1 MAPSRP
7 NRPRAASSFIYVPH
21 AHERDQDVHIDMQYA
36 KHSVHNPL
44 EFANEPWKHCE
55 NHTNCY
61 LGLRFDRRDEFK
73 EELKKMDEEFKRG
86 IKEMELQHEMN
97 DDDGI
102 QDMLREMRESNKGK
116 KLERVIHEEERIKQ
130 TRVNF
135 ASYPKKQQMM
145 EHLKLAKKAW
155 KEEVNKRRE
164 EYVKTIKKQQEAG
177 RHPKFPKRW
186 SRDQKLDLELL
197 ERVKD
202 WNVDDEPEDDTI
214 EPKPENEYG
223 FRACAIYFK
232 KSDDGWKPDT
242 HDHPKFKDGKFPN
255 QKISVHDLI
264 QPSSNTYTNPLS
276 EPCKDDQLRYFHF
289 PSNNMRWIEE
299 AMARYYGE
307 DSGNHSDTQMPSK
320 KSSQAEK
327 LLSREYWRG
336 QLHGGAGVAGNSI
349 AGPVH
354 ARHMRSRCSLIPLDT
369 SSGAWTQRGRT
380 PKAASFPRNPL
391 GQPPKGKAKNFAIFL
406 PYLHWETNS
415 RRAKMA
421 QVIKEVT
428 KELQAE
434 KARNEGRATSIP
446 PKEKRQKPE
455 RGCLPWRKDRKAEE
469 NLKKEIEYDDE
480 DDQGGTEKKKG
491 MFDVATKWKSAKNG
505 KTLVRKKRC
514 KLGRYLLALAQVA
527 DAMDYEADERLL
539 RENLHHN
546 PPLHIRRTL
555 DQSYFLTLEDTSVR
569 DKDQVVYRETR
580 EGRSFHTRNT
590 RVVMVDQLWLWILD
604 GNTIITSFPRR
615 WGRNKPDPSGV
626 HKSLRERLESTFEE
640 EIQSVYDLALI
651 IIDQCSRVFFDR
663 TKPLDQRPEVMD
675 LFASA
680 IGRMTEH
687 TTIAY
692 ESFWRNME
700 IRSMKIAQNG
710 TNGSSKH
717 SYLDINPE
725 GTLLRESQ
733 DVAEEL
739 QIMLKIYSQQLH
751 VVRDFR
757 KILGHMNGESKNE
770 TDEVR
775 TLIKLL
781 RQNPILVGDKARQT
795 VQQESSLPVPESTIQ
810 EANDLLEL
818 IRNRKAEI
826 QDLEEAAL
834 RTTQQ
839 LQGLLS
845 LKQQQASI
853 IEAKAALARAD
864 ESVKQGRAIM
874 AFTIVTIFFLP
885 LGFIAAFFGMNNQQI
900 NASPWMTLHQQMRW
914 MFGVSTAVIVVSI
927 SIAFSPWTRA
937 TLTAFVKI
945 PIIFVLEYTGIRA
958 LWKYY
963 IVGHN
968 YFEEKNRE
976 RIEWIHGHRKR
987 VDARRDEEERKERE
1001 REEEGWIIDR
1011 DQRATFKLVDMFLHG
1026 EKKEKKKAEQ
1036 RMSWKRPSLKDVNV
1050 GGLVASGALKEEGED
1065 IEKGNRTIVEDE
1077 G

>member
-1 MAPSRP
+1 
-7 NRPRAASSFIYVPH
+7 
-21 AHERDQDVHIDMQYA
+21 
-36 KHSVHNPL
+36 
-44 EFANEPWKHCE
+44 
-55 NHTNCY
+55 
-61 LGLRFDRRDEFK
+61 
-73 EELKKMDEEFKRG
+73 
-86 IKEMELQHEMN
+86 
-97 DDDGI
+97 
-102 QDMLREMRESNKGK
+102 
-116 KLERVIHEEERIKQ
+116 
-130 TRVNF
+130 
-135 ASYPKKQQMM
+135 
-145 EHLKLAKKAW
+145 
-155 KEEVNKRRE
+155 
-164 EYVKTIKKQQEAG
+164 
-177 RHPKFPKRW
+177 
-186 SRDQKLDLELL
+186 
-197 ERVKD
+197 
-202 WNVDDEPEDDTI
+202 
-214 EPKPENEYG
+214 
-223 FRACAIYFK
+223 
-232 KSDDGWKPDT
+232 
-242 HDHPKFKDGKFPN
+242 
-255 QKISVHDLI
+255 
-264 QPSSNTYTNPLS
+264 
-276 EPCKDDQLRYFHF
+276 
-289 PSNNMRWIEE
+289 
-299 AMARYYGE
+299 
-307 DSGNHSDTQMPSK
+307 
-320 KSSQAEK
+320 
-327 LLSREYWRG
+327 
-336 QLHGGAGVAGNSI
+336 
-349 AGPVH
+349 
-354 ARHMRSRCSLIPLDT
+354 
-369 SSGAWTQRGRT
+369 
-380 PKAASFPRNPL
+380 
-391 GQPPKGKAKNFAIFL
+391 
-406 PYLHWETNS
+406 
-415 RRAKMA
+415 
-421 QVIKEVT
+421 
-428 KELQAE
+428 
-434 KARNEGRATSIP
+434 
-446 PKEKRQKPE
+446 
-455 RGCLPWRKDRKAEE
+455 
-469 NLKKEIEYDDE
+469 
-480 DDQGGTEKKKG
+480 
-491 MFDVATKWKSAKNG
+491 
-505 KTLVRKKRC
+505 
-514 KLGRYLLALAQVA
+514 
-527 DAMDYEADERLL
+527 MDYEADERLL

-626 HKSLRERLESTFEE
+626 HKSLRERLESTPAE

-680 IGRMTEH
+680 IGSVTEH

-710 TNGSSKH
+710 TNGSAKH

-739 QIMLKIYSQQLH
+739 QIMLKIYNQQLH

-770 TDEVR
+770 TEEVR

-781 RQNPILVGDKARQT
+781 RQNPSLAGDRPKQT
-795 VQQESSLPVPESTIQ
+795 LHQEVALPVPESTIQ

-834 RTTQQ
+834 QRTQQ

-885 LGFIAAFFGMNNQQI
+885 LGFIAAFFGMNNEQI
-900 NASPWMTLHQQMRW
+900 NQASWMTLNQQMKW
-914 MFGVSTAVIVVSI
+914 MFGISTAVIVVSI

-945 PIIFVLEYTGIRA
+945 PIIFVLEYTGLRA

-963 IVGHN
+963 IVGHG

-976 RIEWIHGHRKR
+976 RIDWIHGHRN
-987 VDARRDEEERKERE
+987 RKEVRE
-1001 REEEGWIIDR
+1001 AAAKKKAMEEDEYESVGGK
-1011 DQRATFKLVDMFLHG
+1011 DQRATSMDMSLHG
-1026 EKKEKKKAEQ
+1026 EKEAKRAKRAKP
-1036 RMSWKRPSLKDVNV
+1036 RLSWKKRPSLNAVNV
-1050 GGLVASGALKEEGED
+1050 GGMVGSGALNEEGED
-1065 IEKGNRTIVEDE
+1065 IEKGHRTIMEDE

>member
-7 NRPRAASSFIYVPH
+7 GRPRAPSSFRYVPH
-21 AHERDQDVHIDMQYA
+21 AHKKDQDVFIDMQYA
-36 KHSVHNPL
+36 KHSCDKPL
-44 EFANEPWKHCE
+44 EFAQEPWKYCD

-73 EELKKMDEEFKRG
+73 ERLREMDSEHNKKLYEMEQQQQLYEGDEEFQSKL
-86 IKEMELQHEMN
+86 KEMQEK
-97 DDDGI
+97 G
-102 QDMLREMRESNKGK
+102 RGK
-116 KLERVIHEEERIKQ
+116 KWERVVHEEERIQQ
-130 TRVNF
+130 TRINF
-135 ASYPKKQQMM
+135 ITNDKNPKNKQMIDKM
-145 EHLKLAKKAW
+145 KMAKLAW
-155 KEEVNKRRE
+155 KNEVQERRE
-164 EYVKTIKKQQEAG
+164 EYIEKIK
-177 RHPKFPKRW
+177 RLPKFPRSW
-186 SRDQKLDLELL
+186 SRSQILDIQLL
-197 ERVKD
+197 ERVGSWK
-202 WNVDDEPEDDTI
+202 VDDELEDVNLRGDPE
-214 EPKPENEYG
+214 EEYG
-223 FRACAIYFK
+223 FKACAIYFK
-232 KSDDGWKPDT
+232 RSYDGWEPDT
-242 HDHPKFKDGKFPN
+242 YKHPKFKDGKFPN

-264 QPSSNTYTNPLS
+264 QPSPDNPLS
-276 EPCKDDQLRYFHF
+276 QPCKDDQLRYFHF

-299 AMARYYGE
+299 AMARYYNE
-307 DSGNHSDTQMPSK
+307 DAGNHSDTQMPSK
-320 KSSQAEK
+320 RSSNAEK

-336 QLHGGAGVAGNSI
+336 QLHGGGGVGGTGP

-380 PKAASFPRNPL
+380 PKAATFPTDPMAA
-391 GQPPKGKAKNFAIFL
+391 PPPRSKAKNFAIFL
-406 PYLHWETNS
+406 PFLHWETNS

-421 QVIKEVT
+421 EVIKEVT
-428 KELQAE
+428 KTLQDEEDTRMGRKRTLELSDQ
-434 KARNEGRATSIP
+434 K
-446 PKEKRQKPE
+446 KPE
-455 RGCLPWRKDRKAEE
+455 RKCLPWRKGDSHEEKLRKEME
-469 NLKKEIEYDDE
+469 KDDDDDE
-480 DDQGGTEKKKG
+480 I
-491 MFDVATKWKSAKNG
+491 DVSKRNDMYEMARKYNTARHG
-505 KTLVRKKRC
+505 KHTARKKRC
-514 KLGRYLLALAQVA
+514 KLGKYLLALAQVA

-539 RENLHHN
+539 RENLHRN

-555 DQSYFLTLEDTSVR
+555 DQSYFLTLEDTAVR

-626 HKSLRERLESTFEE
+626 HKSLRERLEATSSE

-680 IGRMTEH
+680 IGNVTER

-692 ESFWRNME
+692 ECFWRNME
-700 IRSMKIAQNG
+700 IRGMRFASPG
-710 TNGSSKH
+710 TNNH
-717 SYLDINPE
+717 SYLNINPE

-739 QIMLKIYSQQLH
+739 QIMLRIYNQQLH

-781 RQNPILVGDKARQT
+781 RQNPLVAGDKRQT
-795 VQQESSLPVPESTIQ
+795 SMLGDKLPVPESTIQ

-874 AFTIVTIFFLP
+874 AFTLVTIFFLP
-885 LGFIAAFFGMNNQQI
+885 LGFLAAFFGMNNEQI
-900 NASPWMTLHQQMRW
+900 NQASWMTLDEQMKY
-914 MFGVSTAVIVVSI
+914 MFGISTAVIVISI

-937 TLTAFVKI
+937 TLTALVKI
-945 PIIFVLEYTGIRA
+945 PIIFVLEYTGMRS
-958 LWKYY
+958 LWKKY
-963 IVGHN
+963 IVGHQ

-976 RIEWIHGHRKR
+976 RIEWIHGHG
-987 VDARRDEEERKERE
+987 ERKER
-1001 REEEGWIIDR
+1001 RKWEEELERRKQEEMVYGR
-1011 DQRATFKLVDMFLHG
+1011 EQRATFKLVERFLHG
-1026 EKKEKKKAEQ
+1026 EKKEAAKRKE
-1036 RMSWKRPSLKDVNV
+1036 SWGVRGRRINGVNV
-1050 GGLVASGALKEEGED
+1050 GGPVVGSNGVLDGSEL
-1065 IEKGNRTIVEDE
+1065 EKGQRIVEEDE
-1077 G
+1077 P

>member
-1 MAPSRP
+1 M
-7 NRPRAASSFIYVPH
+7 
-21 AHERDQDVHIDMQYA
+21 D
-36 KHSVHNPL
+36 
-44 EFANEPWKHCE
+44 
-55 NHTNCY
+55 
-61 LGLRFDRRDEFK
+61 DEFK
-73 EELKKMDEEFKRG
+73 RKLS
-86 IKEMELQHEMN
+86 EMEDLGP
-97 DDDGI
+97 DDD
-102 QDMLREMRESNKGK
+102 DDEDFEHMLKEMRESNRGK

-135 ASYPKKQQMM
+135 ASYPMKEQMM
-145 EHLKLAKKAW
+145 ERLRLARKAW
-155 KEEVNKRRE
+155 KEEVKEKRE
-164 EYVKTIKKQQEAG
+164 EYVKKIERQQEAG

-202 WNVDDEPEDDTI
+202 WNVEDEPEDGTI
-214 EPKPENEYG
+214 KPKPENEYG
-223 FRACAIYFK
+223 FKACAIYFK
-232 KSDDGWKPDT
+232 KSDDGWQPDT
-242 HDHPKFKDGKFPN
+242 HNHPKFKDGKFPN

-264 QPSSNTYTNPLS
+264 QPSSATYANPLS
-276 EPCKDDQLRYFHF
+276 EPCGEDRLRYFHF

-299 AMARYYGE
+299 AMARYYDE
-307 DSGNHSDTQMPSK
+307 ESGNHSDTQMPSK
-320 KSSQAEK
+320 KSSRAEK

-336 QLHGGAGVAGNSI
+336 QLHGGSGVAGNSI

-354 ARHMRSRCSLIPLDT
+354 ARHMRSRCSLIPLGFADLRLTDT

-380 PKAASFPRNPL
+380 PKAASFSKNPL
-391 GQPPKGKAKNFAIFL
+391 AQSQKGKAKNFAIFL

-428 KELQAE
+428 KKLQAE
-434 KARNEGRATSIP
+434 KAKKEGRTTTIP
-446 PKEKRQKPE
+446 PEEKQDKPE
-455 RGCLPWRKDRKAEE
+455 RRCLPWRNRKAEE
-469 NLKKEIEYDDE
+469 QLKKEIQESDE
-480 DDQGGTEKKKG
+480 DDENGTEKKKG

-505 KTLVRKKRC
+505 KSLVRKKRC

-626 HKSLRERLESTFEE
+626 HKSLRERLESTPEE

-680 IGRMTEH
+680 IGSVTEH

-700 IRSMKIAQNG
+700 IRSMKIAQNS
-710 TNGSSKH
+710 TSGSAKH

-739 QIMLKIYSQQLH
+739 QIMLKIYNQQLH

-781 RQNPILVGDKARQT
+781 RQNPILAGDRTQPT
-795 VQQESSLPVPESTIQ
+795 SQQEVTLPVPESTIQ

-885 LGFIAAFFGMNNQQI
+885 LGFIAAFFGMNNKEI
-900 NASPWMTLHQQMRW
+900 NASPWMSLHQQMRW

-945 PIIFVLEYTGIRA
+945 PIIFVLEYTGLRA

-963 IVGHN
+963 IVGHG

-976 RIEWIHGHRKR
+976 RIDWIHGHKKR
-987 VDARRDEEERKERE
+987 VEGREAEAKKKAMEEDEYEWVTKK
-1001 REEEGWIIDR
+1001 
-1011 DQRATFKLVDMFLHG
+1011 DQRATFKFVDIFLHG
-1026 EKKEKKKAEQ
+1026 EKREAKKAKQ
-1036 RMSWKRPSLKDVNV
+1036 RVSWKRPSLNGVNV
-1050 GGLVASGALKEEGED
+1050 GGMLGSGALKEEGED
-1065 IEKGNRTIVEDE
+1065 IEKGHRTVLEDGE
-1077 G
+1077 